1 MKPLK
6 SIFAASILGLALL
19 SSCSDPRKDITTL
32 NWTETDTEAF
42 KFLKEVYVEAAFQ
55 QYAAANYELG
65 GPSAEIAST
74 YKTIASE
81 LEALADENRVR
92 LPELGEN
99 PFEQTAGYSPQSE
112 PTMTQSNDTVN
123 HDRASEHATSFESH
137 NPPQAKTDL
146 QGTHNPSLRV
156 IHSQEKI
163 LHHFEN
169 ASINTNLSIRNYAS
183 ERLHQIEELL
193 KQTQSSLK

>member
-1 MKPLK
+1 M
-6 SIFAASILGLALL
+6 
-19 SSCSDPRKDITTL
+19 L

-65 GPSAEIAST
+65 APAGEIAET
-74 YKTIASE
+74 YKQIASE
-81 LEALADENRVR
+81 LESLAIENRVR

-99 PFEQTAGYSPQSE
+99 PFEHIAGYSPQSE
-112 PTMTQSNDTVN
+112 PTMTQANDTVS
-123 HDRASEHATSFESH
+123 HDRASEPATTFESR

-146 QGTHNPSLRV
+146 EGVDNPSLRV
-156 IHSQEKI
+156 LHSQEKI

-169 ASINTNLSIRNYAS
+169 ASINTNKSIRGYAS
-183 ERLHQIEELL
+183 ERLHHIEELL
-193 KQTQSSLK
+193 KQTQASLK